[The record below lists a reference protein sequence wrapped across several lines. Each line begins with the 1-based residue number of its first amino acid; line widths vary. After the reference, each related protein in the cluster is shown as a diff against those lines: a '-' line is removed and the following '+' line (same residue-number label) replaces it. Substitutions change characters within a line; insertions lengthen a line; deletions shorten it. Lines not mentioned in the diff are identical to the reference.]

1 MVPQVVI
8 LKLFGRKMKLKHKKL
23 VDDGLFVI
31 PLNKVNGIYNYD
43 TQKSLCWISVI
54 YNWLIIQNSDR
65 FYMDGEFK
73 LYTPNESA
81 TEDITFS
88 IDTRHRT
95 FEFFI
100 FLEKQSENSI
110 AKRTIYIEGKLYENK
125 T

>member
-1 MVPQVVI
+1 
-8 LKLFGRKMKLKHKKL
+8 MKLKHKKL

-54 YNWLIIQNSDR
+54 YNWLIIQDQ
-65 FYMDGEFK
+65 FYMVGEFT
-73 LYTPNESA
+73 LYMTDESA

-95 FEFFI
+95 FKFFV
-100 FLEKQSENSI
+100 FHKKQCENSI
-110 AKRTIYIEGKLYENK
+110 ARRTIYIEGKLYENK

>member
-1 MVPQVVI
+1 
-8 LKLFGRKMKLKHKKL
+8 MKLKHKKL

-73 LYTPNESA
+73 LYTSNESA
-81 TEDITFS
+81 TIEDITFS

-100 FLEKQSENSI
+100 FLEEQCENLII
-110 AKRTIYIEGKLYENK
+110 ARRTIYIEGKLYENK